1 MGFRL
6 SLLAAVIASAALVHD
21 AAADDAKKAR
31 ELFDKGIAEY
41 KAAHYEQ
48 AAALLAASYAYA
60 AKPDAL
66 FAQAQA
72 ERLAGHCDRAIEHYQ
87 QVLAQSKDAKTTR
100 AVEAKL
106 ALCPQPEPEPEPPKP
121 VVVVEPVQ
129 PRVDIE
135 PPRVVTRTV
144 VRDTRHTDK
153 LAAFMAASGGIS
165 LGVSVGFFLA
175 ARSTSDDAGR
185 ARTLDASN
193 ELYDRAARERLV
205 SYVTG
210 GVGVAMVGFAAYRWI
225 TGGGSATTKEVA
237 IVPAHGGT
245 MLSLSSRW

>member
-1 MGFRL
+1 
-6 SLLAAVIASAALVHD
+6 VIASAALAHD

-31 ELFDKGIAEY
+31 ELFDRGVAEY

-87 QVLAQSKDAKTTR
+87 QLLAQSKDAKTTR
-100 AVEAKL
+100 AIETNL
-106 ALCPQPEPEPEPPKP
+106 ALCPKPEPEPSTP
-121 VVVVEPVQ
+121 VVVVEPARPAVE
-129 PRVDIE
+129 PA

-144 VRDTRHTDK
+144 VRETRHTDK
-153 LAAFMAASGGIS
+153 LAAFMAASGGVA
-165 LGVSVGFFLA
+165 LGVSVGFVLA
-175 ARSTSDDAGR
+175 ATSTSDDASR

-193 ELYDRAARERLV
+193 ELYDRADRQRLV
-205 SYVTG
+205 AYVTG
-210 GVGVAMVGFAAYRWI
+210 GVGVALIGVAAYRWI
-225 TGGGSATTKEVA
+225 TGGGSAMAKEVA
-237 IVPAHGGT
+237 IVPANGGT
-245 MLSLSSRW
+245 FVSLSSRW